1 VGRRKDKD
9 SGLRIQSGVAAFA
22 AGNFTAIPTLT
33 RIWRE
38 MPDK

>member
-1 VGRRKDKD
+1 MTARC
-9 SGLRIQSGVAAFA
+9 A
-22 AGNFTAIPTLT
+22 AGNFTISTLT